1 MYIGDRTTTVL
12 RSQRFATQQTIGEVT
27 TNFPYDWKASKLF
40 AWQRLVP
47 RERCQIANSTM
58 SILWPSAKSKGLF

>member
-1 MYIGDRTTTVL
+1 MYIGDRTTVL
-12 RSQRFATQQTIGEVT
+12 RSQRFATQQTIGELT
-27 TNFPYDWKASKLF
+27 TNFPYNWNASKLF

-58 SILWPSAKSKGLF
+58 SILWPSAKYKGLF